1 MSTSL
6 LSRVRE
12 RIGWQTVG
20 LRVTVTLTAAVAL
33 LSVVTGIA
41 NIGAQSVGGPL
52 ASFIPPAIQRTAGFT
67 GALTGFLM
75 IGSAYG
81 MRRRLRVAWY
91 STLVLLPVTALQG
104 VLQSSPL
111 SVPLIALSALAMPG
125 VVYNR
130 TQFGRAIGLTTS
142 QLAAGAAIVGAQIYG
157 TVGTYALR
165 DDFTNVATLVDAFYY
180 TLVTASTVGY
190 GDAAPTSQVARL
202 FGMSVVIIGTASF
215 AVALGTLLGPVIQ
228 ARFAKALGRM
238 SEDTLDL
245 LDDHLLV
252 LGYSDV
258 VRALLDDV
266 DDRTDLLIVSPD
278 RETVQ
283 ELTDRGID
291 ALAAEPDDEDSLRG
305 AGIDRARAVIVA
317 TNDDAADSL
326 TILTA
331 RQLNPDITILAV
343 ATNRENVKKLESAGA
358 DTVFSPAVIAAQ
370 QLIRSATGTDS
381 DGGLDL
387 LAEDAGDGADLLA
400 EGVEDGSDT

>member
-1 MSTSL
+1 M
-6 LSRVRE
+6 
-12 RIGWQTVG
+12 GWQALG
-20 LRVTVTLTAAVAL
+20 LRLTVTLTVAVAL

-52 ASFIPPAIQRTAGFT
+52 AAFIPTVIQRTAGFT

-75 IGSAYG
+75 IGSASG

-91 STLVLLPVTALQG
+91 LTVVLLPITALQG

-111 SVPLIALSALAMPG
+111 SVPLIALSLLALPN
-125 VVYNR
+125 VLYNR
-130 TQFGRAIGLTTS
+130 RQFDRPVGLTTS
-142 QLAAGAAIVGAQIYG
+142 QIAAGVAIVGAQIYG

-165 DDFTNVATLVDAFYY
+165 EDFTNVSTLVDAFYY

-190 GDAAPTSQVARL
+190 GDTAPTSQVARL
-202 FGMSVVIIGTASF
+202 FGMSVVVIGTASF

-238 SEDTLDL
+238 SENSLDL

-252 LGYSDV
+252 LGYSDI

-266 DDRTDLLIVSPD
+266 DDQTGLLIVSPD
-278 RETVQ
+278 RQIVQ
-283 ELTDRGID
+283 DLTDRGRD
-291 ALAAEPDDEDSLRG
+291 ALAAEPDDEESLRS
-305 AGIDRARAVIVA
+305 AGIDRSRAVIVA
-317 TNDDAADSL
+317 TNDDAADAL

-331 RQLNPDITILAV
+331 RQLNSEVTILAV
-343 ATNRENVKKLESAGA
+343 ATNRENMKKLKRAGA

-381 DGGLDL
+381 NTGLDL
-387 LAEDAGDGADLLA
+387 LTDEVGDDPK
-400 EGVEDGSDT
+400 S

>member
-6 LSRVRE
+6 LSRLRE
-12 RIGWQTVG
+12 RWIGWQAVG
-20 LRVTVTLTAAVAL
+20 LRLTVTLTAAVAL

-52 ASFIPPAIQRTAGFT
+52 ASFIPSAIQRTAGFT

-91 STLVLLPVTALQG
+91 STVVLLPVTALQG

-111 SVPLIALSALAMPG
+111 SVPLIALSLLALPN
-125 VVYNR
+125 VLYNR
-130 TQFGRAIGLTTS
+130 RQFDREIGLTTS
-142 QLAAGAAIVGAQIYG
+142 QLAAGVAIVGAQIYG
-157 TVGTYALR
+157 TVGAYALR
-165 DDFTNVATLVDAFYY
+165 DDFTNVSTLVDAFYY

-202 FGMSVVIIGTASF
+202 FGMSVVVIGTASF

-238 SEDTLDL
+238 SEDSLDL

-252 LGYSDV
+252 LGYSDI

-266 DDRTDLLIVSPD
+266 DDQTELLIVSPD
-278 RETVQ
+278 RQVVQ
-283 ELTDRGID
+283 ELTDRGVD
-291 ALAAEPDDEDSLRG
+291 ALAAEPDDEESLRS

-317 TNDDAADSL
+317 TNDDAADAL

-331 RQLNPDITILAV
+331 RQLEPEVTILAV
-343 ATNRENVKKLESAGA
+343 ATNRENMKKLESAGA
-358 DTVFSPAVIAAQ
+358 DAVFSPAVIAAQ
-370 QLIRSATGTDS
+370 QLIQSATGTDS
-381 DGGLDL
+381 QSGLDL
-387 LAEDAGDGADLLA
+387 LTEEIEDEPESGGGPA
-400 EGVEDGSDT
+400 S

>member
-1 MSTSL
+1 M
-6 LSRVRE
+6 
-12 RIGWQTVG
+12 GWQALG
-20 LRVTVTLTAAVAL
+20 LRLTVTLTVAVAL

-52 ASFIPPAIQRTAGFT
+52 AAFIPTVIQRTAGFT

-75 IGSAYG
+75 IGSASG

-91 STLVLLPVTALQG
+91 STVVLLPITALQG

-111 SVPLIALSALAMPG
+111 SVPLIALSLLALPN
-125 VVYNR
+125 VLYNR
-130 TQFGRAIGLTTS
+130 RQFDRTVGLTTS
-142 QLAAGAAIVGAQIYG
+142 QIAAGVAILGAQIYG

-165 DDFTNVATLVDAFYY
+165 EDFTNVSTLVDAFYY

-202 FGMSVVIIGTASF
+202 FGMSVVVIGTASF

-238 SEDTLDL
+238 SENSLDL

-252 LGYSDV
+252 LGYSDI

-266 DDRTDLLIVSPD
+266 DDQTRLLIVSPD
-278 RETVQ
+278 RQIVQ
-283 ELTDRGID
+283 DLTDRGTD
-291 ALAAEPDDEDSLRG
+291 ALAAEPDDEESLRS

-317 TNDDAADSL
+317 TNDDAADAL

-331 RQLNPDITILAV
+331 RQLNSEVTILAV
-343 ATNRENVKKLESAGA
+343 ATNRENMKKLKRAGA

-381 DGGLDL
+381 ETGLDL
-387 LAEDAGDGADLLA
+387 LTDEIGDAP
-400 EGVEDGSDT
+400 ES

>member
-6 LSRVRE
+6 LSRLQDRWM
-12 RIGWQTVG
+12 GWEALG
-20 LRVTVTLTAAVAL
+20 LRLTVTLTAAVAL

-52 ASFIPPAIQRTAGFT
+52 AAFIPPPIQRTAGFT

-75 IGSAYG
+75 IGSASG

-91 STLVLLPVTALQG
+91 LSVVLLPITALQG

-111 SVPLIALSALAMPG
+111 SVPLIALSLLALPN
-125 VVYNR
+125 VLYNR
-130 TQFGRAIGLTTS
+130 RQFDRTVALTTS
-142 QLAAGAAIVGAQIYG
+142 QIAAGVAILGAQIYG

-165 DDFTNVATLVDAFYY
+165 EDFTNVSTLVDAFYY

-190 GDAAPTSQVARL
+190 GDAAPMSQVARL
-202 FGMSVVIIGTASF
+202 FGMSVVVIGTASF

-238 SEDTLDL
+238 SENSLDL

-252 LGYSDV
+252 LGYSDI

-266 DDRTDLLIVSPD
+266 DDQTGLLVVSPD
-278 RETVQ
+278 RQIVQ
-283 ELTDRGID
+283 ELTDRGTD
-291 ALAAEPDDEDSLRG
+291 ALAAEPDDEESLRS

-317 TNDDAADSL
+317 TNDDAADAL

-331 RQLNPDITILAV
+331 RQLNSEVTILAV
-343 ATNRENVKKLESAGA
+343 ATNRENMKKLERAGA

-370 QLIRSATGTDS
+370 QLIQSATGTDS
-381 DGGLDL
+381 DTGLDL
-387 LAEDAGDGADLLA
+387 LTEDVGDDP
-400 EGVEDGSDT
+400 ES

>member
-1 MSTSL
+1 M
-6 LSRVRE
+6 
-12 RIGWQTVG
+12 
-20 LRVTVTLTAAVAL
+20 TLTAAVAL

-52 ASFIPPAIQRTAGFT
+52 AAFIPPVIQRTAGFT

-81 MRRRLRVAWY
+81 MRRRLSVAWY
-91 STLVLLPVTALQG
+91 LTVVLLPITALQG

-111 SVPLIALSALAMPG
+111 SVPLIALSLLALPN
-125 VVYNR
+125 VLYNR
-130 TQFGRAIGLTTS
+130 RQFARAIGLTTS
-142 QLAAGAAIVGAQIYG
+142 QIAAGVAILGAQIYG

-165 DDFTNVATLVDAFYY
+165 DDFTGISTLVDAFYY

-190 GDAAPTSQVARL
+190 GDAAPMSQVARL
-202 FGMSVVIIGTASF
+202 FGMSVVVIGTASF

-238 SEDTLDL
+238 SENSLDL

-252 LGYSDV
+252 LGYSDI

-266 DDRTDLLIVSPD
+266 DDQTGLLVVSPD
-278 RETVQ
+278 RQVVQ
-283 ELTDRGID
+283 ELTDRGTD
-291 ALAAEPDDEDSLRG
+291 ALAAEPDDEESLRS

-317 TNDDAADSL
+317 TNDDAADAL

-331 RQLNPDITILAV
+331 RQLNAEITILAV
-343 ATNRENVKKLESAGA
+343 ATNRENMKKLERAGA

-370 QLIRSATGTDS
+370 QLIHSATGTDS
-381 DGGLDL
+381 DTGLDL
-387 LAEDAGDGADLLA
+387 LAEDVGDG
-400 EGVEDGSDT
+400 STP